1 MNICISEFTYTAFKE
16 RLNKDLTG
24 HTIVLIDEKGMLKD
38 SSVQPDVFF
47 LSYEVMFRALADSEY
62 KQNLMT
68 ALESC
73 TFVQGSWAGTES
85 EFAQQIISKVKTFS
99 HGGGIHAITIATYV
113 FSQILRV
120 VKDIDSHI
128 EKQKNKDWTPMMLT
142 GELTDLT
149 IGIAGFGGI
158 GQEVGRLAK
167 AFRMRVLATKRTP
180 VDTNN
185 LDQLFKPSDLDE
197 MLKQSDFV
205 VNCLPVTPET
215 LKVFGED
222 QFKCMKESSMFI
234 NVGRG
239 ETVDEEA
246 LTKALESKQI
256 SVAALDTTDPE
267 PLPDSSPLWEL
278 ENCFITPHDSAWGPK
293 APERAIDLFLDNI
306 SRLVSGDKIINE
318 V

>member
-1 MNICISEFTYTAFKE
+1 
-16 RLNKDLTG
+16 
-24 HTIVLIDEKGMLKD
+24 
-38 SSVQPDVFF
+38 
-47 LSYEVMFRALADSEY
+47 
-62 KQNLMT
+62 
-68 ALESC
+68 
-73 TFVQGSWAGTES
+73 
-85 EFAQQIISKVKTFS
+85 
-99 HGGGIHAITIATYV
+99 
-113 FSQILRV
+113 
-120 VKDIDSHI
+120 
-128 EKQKNKDWTPMMLT
+128 
-142 GELTDLT
+142 
-149 IGIAGFGGI
+149 
-158 GQEVGRLAK
+158 
-167 AFRMRVLATKRTP
+167 
-180 VDTNN
+180 
-185 LDQLFKPSDLDE
+185 

-246 LTKALESKQI
+246 LIKALESKQI

-267 PLPDSSPLWEL
+267 PLADSSPLWEL